1 MTEQFGTAVKR
12 KGQLSNVAL
21 SPSYQIAKDVVDV
34 VNGIAGNNES
44 ERLVVVRVQEVD
56 STEPR
61 E

>member
-1 MTEQFGTAVKR
+1 MKR

-34 VNGIAGNNES
+34 VNGIAGNDES